1 MSFSSY
7 LLNDVLQEAVDVSIY
22 GRHEYT
28 YSVQGN
34 IMKYLRV
41 ERYQPKGSENLS
53 GPSWFFPCFYVLKTG
68 NHRQGALQVGF
79 RD

>member
-1 MSFSSY
+1 M
-7 LLNDVLQEAVDVSIY
+7 NDVLQEAVDVSIY

-28 YSVQGN
+28 YSVLGN

-41 ERYQPKGSENLS
+41 DRYQSKRGLRTNLDHPGFS
-53 GPSWFFPCFYVLKTG
+53 HEYGLKTG

-79 RD
+79 RAIR